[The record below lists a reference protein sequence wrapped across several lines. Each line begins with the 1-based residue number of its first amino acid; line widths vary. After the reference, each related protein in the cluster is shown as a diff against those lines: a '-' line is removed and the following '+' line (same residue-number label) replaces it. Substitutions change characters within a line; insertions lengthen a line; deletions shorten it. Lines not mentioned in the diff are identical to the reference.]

1 MQLDKVRKQATE
13 SAGLVA
19 SLEEELFSLQRNQ
32 GSSVQVLALPCLVSG
47 TRLISIA
54 DRLTGLCCCWSC
66 PSGQHLSSANWSGMP
81 A

>member
-19 SLEEELFSLQRNQ
+19 ALEEELFSLQRNQ
-32 GSSVQVLALPCLVSG
+32 GSSVQVLALPCLLSG
-47 TRLISIA
+47 TKLISIA
-54 DRLTGLCCCWSC
+54 DREAGSCCCWSC
-66 PSGQHLSSANWSGMP
+66 LSDQHVSSADWSVMP